1 MVVRALFKVKKVA
14 IIGAGPCGLSA
25 AKYLVAQK
33 AFDEIVIFEQSAEV
47 GGVWNYSKTPTS
59 TLRVPQTDPFCP
71 PDPPIFPAD
80 GAPAV
85 FPSPMYDLLHT
96 NIPSPL
102 MRFSDLAFP
111 PGLPIFPPREAV
123 QDYLV
128 EYSQDV
134 RSLVRFSTRVKD
146 VRLRR
151 DGDIDQWDMDTEAT
165 DGSNAKSF
173 TFDAVVVASGHYAT
187 TYTPDIT
194 NIRAF
199 HSTHPGVITHAKLY
213 RSPASYAG
221 KRVVVVGNSASGV
234 DIAKQVQRAGARVL
248 LSVREPTAEDQLEHI
263 GAEEV
268 PDITEFLVAEKG
280 VRLRDGRVE
289 QHIDAIIFCTGYLF
303 AFPFLESLEPPLVTN
318 GRRVCGLYKDFLHI
332 GHPTLAF
339 PGLPIKVVPFPFSE
353 GQAAIFARI
362 WANALPLPSERD
374 MREWEDRAVQE
385 RGPAFHVYPKD
396 GDVEYLKEMHAWASK
411 AAGGKEPPVW
421 TEEQVW
427 QRHTYKA
434 AKLQFEKTGRVATS
448 LSELGFDFE
457 PKCVGGESAQELL

>member
-33 AFDEIVIFEQSAEV
+33 AFDEIVIFEQSTEV

-80 GAPAV
+80 GAPAL

-187 TYTPDIT
+187 TYTPEIA

-280 VRLRDGRVE
+280 VRFRDGRVE
-289 QHIDAIIFCTGYLF
+289 QRIDAIIFCTGYLF
-303 AFPFLESLEPPLVTN
+303 AFPFLESLEPPLLTN
-318 GRRVCGLYKDFLHI
+318 GRRVYGLYKDFLHI
-332 GHPTLAF
+332 DHPTLAF

-411 AAGGKEPPVW
+411 AAGGKEPPIW

-427 QRHTYKA
+427 QRHTHTA
-434 AKLQFEKTGRVATS
+434 AKLQFEKTGRVAAS